1 MTKQEKTE
9 KNKDRL
15 KQSALWIASDGTAFE
30 DSQAGKDSAA
40 RYARKRGLTVD
51 HFPQLKDAPK
61 GKKASKK
68 EPKKD

>member
-1 MTKQEKTE
+1 MTKQQKID

-30 DSQAGKDSAA
+30 DSQAGKEAAA
-40 RYARKRGLTVD
+40 RYARKRGFTID
-51 HFPQLKDAPK
+51 HFEKLKTSK
-61 GKKASKK
+61 GTKASKK